1 MSCGGRE
8 AKGGLAMAKSK
19 DSATTTTPEAAG
31 VSRRALLGRAVGAA
45 AAGAAAAVV
54 LPASALAA
62 NGDPVLAG
70 ATTGATA
77 TTHVLLSGVTG
88 FTGVALLANAT
99 GYGPGTSIYAA
110 ASGGW
115 AGPDAAHGGNG
126 VTNGVYG
133 YTDSG
138 SGNGVIGRN
147 GVVDG
152 AAGGAG
158 VLGISV
164 GAGAVGV
171 RAVSNAGTALKVE
184 GPAQF
189 DGAAT
194 FVSGAVVVGRAV
206 FTRSGRAGIP
216 KGKTYVDVTVPG
228 GLGSTANVLAT
239 LQVYR
244 VGVYV
249 AACRR
254 DYPSADKVRIYL
266 NKVASN
272 SLTTAVAW
280 FVFG

>member
-1 MSCGGRE
+1 MGS
-8 AKGGLAMAKSK
+8 SK
-19 DSATTTTPEAAG
+19 DSVTTTTPEASG

-45 AAGAAAAVV
+45 AAGAAAAVA

-77 TTHVLLSGVTG
+77 TTQVLLSGVTG

-99 GYGPGTSIYAA
+99 AYGAGTSIYPA
-110 ASGGW
+110 ASAGW

-138 SGNGVIGRN
+138 SGNGVIGRT

-158 VLGISV
+158 VLGISM

-171 RAVSNAGTALKVE
+171 RAVSASGTALKVE

-206 FTRSGRAGIP
+206 FTRSGRVNIP
-216 KGKTYVDVTVPG
+216 KGKAFVDVTVAG
-228 GLGSTANVLAT
+228 GLGPSANVLAT
-239 LQVYR
+239 LQTYR
-244 VGVYV
+244 PGVYV
-249 AACRR
+249 AACVR
-254 DYPSADKVRIYL
+254 DYPTVGKVRINL
-266 NKVASN
+266 NKVAS
-272 SLTTAVAW
+272 STRATAVAW
-280 FVFG
+280 FAIG